1 MAKRVFESD
10 RPRSGRVSLAI
21 IFVFPKVKPRDTKRR
36 EDKGELRPRNLLS
49 VCYRNAK
56 GLRYFPISPVK
67 SGKMIE
73 TYPINHPE
81 RHRRTICRCKS
92 FSIGC
97 LFARAFTRAK

>member
-21 IFVFPKVKPRDTKRR
+21 ILYFPKVRPRDTKRR

-67 SGKMIE
+67 FGKIIE
-73 TYPINHPE
+73 TYEPDG
-81 RHRRTICRCKS
+81 RRKAGAAICTCKS
-92 FSIGC
+92 FSIPGV
-97 LFARAFTRAK
+97 F